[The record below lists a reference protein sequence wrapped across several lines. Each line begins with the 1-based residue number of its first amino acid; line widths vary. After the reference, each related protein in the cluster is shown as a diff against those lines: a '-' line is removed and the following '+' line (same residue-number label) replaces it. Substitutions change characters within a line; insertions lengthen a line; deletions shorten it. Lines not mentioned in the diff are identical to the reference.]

1 MKNCIR
7 LICCLALFNAS
18 STAIVAQDLTGIW
31 RGHFRSNDG
40 VERLVESYDGR
51 YKIYDDRYKME
62 VQIAQTRNHFEAITY
77 SYKNTEFYGKAE
89 ASGSLNTDTKKVLL
103 KEGKLLEVRYAN
115 GFVCIMT
122 CFLQY
127 SKLGNDE
134 YLQGTYY
141 STSVNDSLSGCGK
154 GSIFLH
160 RVVESD
166 FHKEPFLEKKE
177 KELLA
182 QKNDNVPGPAAA
194 AVKPPAVVK
203 PPAKVKSPAVV
214 KPPVVAGHPAP
225 VKKPVAAKPVQPD
238 LTAKTS
244 PPKVTVKKKATTST
258 AAHSV
263 AVQKNSVAIQ
273 PVRDQHMKDSS
284 LKISQPAILIPVPDI
299 LKSRTNELLKT
310 LTVNHNVIELR
321 IYDDGAIDNDTVSVY
336 YDNKLLISN
345 ARLSDLPITTKIT
358 VEPSD
363 HPHQLVMVA
372 ENLGDIPPN
381 TSLLVVLDGEKR
393 YEERIISNE
402 QKNIVINFVYKKLE

>member
-7 LICCLALFNAS
+7 FVYCLTLLNGAFM
-18 STAIVAQDLTGIW
+18 STIHAQDLTGIW

-62 VQIAQTRNHFEAITY
+62 VQIAQTRNHFEAVTY
-77 SYKNTEFYGKAE
+77 SYKNTEFYGKAT
-89 ASGSLNTDTKKVLL
+89 ASGSLNKDTKKVLL
-103 KEGKLLEVRYAN
+103 KEGKLLEVRYAS

-122 CFLQY
+122 CFMQY

-182 QKNDNVPGPAAA
+182 HKKENPPA
-194 AVKPPAVVK
+194 PLAVVK
-203 PPAKVKSPAVV
+203 P
-214 KPPVVAGHPAP
+214 PAP
-225 VKKPVAAKPVQPD
+225 VKKPVTIHPVPANP
-238 LTAKTS
+238 TAKS
-244 PPKVTVKKKATTST
+244 SAPKVPVKKKVASS
-258 AAHSV
+258 AASQSV
-263 AVQKNSVAIQ
+263 AVQKNSTVVQ
-273 PVRDQHMKDSS
+273 PVHIQHMRDSS
-284 LKISQPAILIPVPDI
+284 LKISQPTVIVPVPAI

-310 LTVNHNVIELR
+310 LTVNHNTIELR

-336 YDNKLLISN
+336 YDNKLLISK
-345 ARLSDLPITTKIT
+345 ARISDLPIIAKIA

-363 HPHQLVMVA
+363 YPHQLVMVA

-381 TSLLVVLDGEKR
+381 TSLLVVVDGEKR
-393 YEERIISNE
+393 YEERIISTE
-402 QKNIVINFVYKKLE
+402 QKNVVINFQYKKLE

>member
-1 MKNCIR
+1 MKNCVR
-7 LICCLALFNAS
+7 FVYCLVLFFTS
-18 STAIVAQDLTGIW
+18 SIAFIHAQDLTGIW

-40 VERLVESYDGR
+40 IERLVESYDGK

-62 VQIAQTRNHFEAITY
+62 VQIAQTHNRFEAITY

-89 ASGSLNTDTKKVLL
+89 ASGSVNADTKKVLL

-115 GFVCIMT
+115 GSVCIMT
-122 CFLQY
+122 CFMQY

-160 RVVESD
+160 RVAESD
-166 FHKEPFLEKKE
+166 FHKEPFLEKRE
-177 KELLA
+177 KELLSR
-182 QKNDNVPGPAAA
+182 KKENVPPPVAAVKPSASIKGPAAA
-194 AVKPPAVVK
+194 KKPANNHPATSNPISK
-203 PPAKVKSPAVV
+203 TTPAKKS
-214 KPPVVAGHPAP
+214 
-225 VKKPVAAKPVQPD
+225 VKKQA
-238 LTAKTS
+238 S
-244 PPKVTVKKKATTST
+244 SST
-258 AAHSV
+258 ASHSI
-263 AVQKNSVAIQ
+263 AVQKNSTDVQ
-273 PVRDQHMKDSS
+273 PMQIQHMKDSS
-284 LKISQPAILIPVPDI
+284 LKISQPTVIVPIPAV

-310 LTVNHNVIELR
+310 LTVNHTTIELR

-336 YDNKLLISN
+336 YDNKLLISK

-358 VEPSD
+358 VDPSD

-381 TSLLVVLDGEKR
+381 TSLLVVVDGEKK

-402 QKNIVINFVYKKLE
+402 QKNVVINFLYKKVE

>member
-7 LICCLALFNAS
+7 FIYCLVFLNGFS
-18 STAIVAQDLTGIW
+18 VAIIHAQDLTGIW

-62 VQIAQTRNHFEAITY
+62 VQIAQTHNQFQAITY

-89 ASGSLNTDTKKVLL
+89 ASGTMNRETKKVLL

-127 SKLGNDE
+127 SKLGSDE

-166 FHKEPFLEKKE
+166 FHKEPFLEKRE

-182 QKNDNVPGPAAA
+182 QKNDKIPA
-194 AVKPPAVVK
+194 PAVVAK
-203 PPAKVKSPAVV
+203 PPSTVKSSPPVKKQTMTIPLHPNTTAKTKPI
-214 KPPVVAGHPAP
+214 KPPV
-225 VKKPVAAKPVQPD
+225 KKQPPPPN
-238 LTAKTS
+238 TS
-244 PPKVTVKKKATTST
+244 HAI
-258 AAHSV
+258 
-263 AVQKNSVAIQ
+263 AVQKNATSVQ
-273 PVRDQHMKDSS
+273 PVQMPHMKDSS
-284 LKISQPAILIPVPDI
+284 FKILQPSVIIPIPTVI
-299 LKSRTNELLKT
+299 KNRTNELLKT
-310 LTVNHNVIELR
+310 LTVNHNTIEIR

-336 YDNKLLISN
+336 YDNKLLISR
-345 ARLSDLPITTKIT
+345 ARLSDQPITTKIT

-363 HPHQLVMVA
+363 RPHQLVMVA

-381 TSLLVVLDGEKR
+381 TSLLVVMDGEKR

-402 QKNIVINFVYKKLE
+402 QKNVIIDFQYRKLE